1 MAEQNFKPE
10 SAIVKT
16 ESDESETSS
25 ENCELVRK
33 KSAKRSQRKSTTAT
47 SQPLART
54 EFYDRMRHDY
64 IPLQGDWLP
73 LAGFTPGMP
82 IKIRVMPDCI
92 VITTQNTR
100 ELWGC
105 AEGLSA
111 VDFSQ
116 KKMNLWI
123 KAFPGSLND
132 TGDIPDIRREKPRY
146 DCLQRSCD

>member
-1 MAEQNFKPE
+1 
-10 SAIVKT
+10 
-16 ESDESETSS
+16 
-25 ENCELVRK
+25 
-33 KSAKRSQRKSTTAT
+33 
-47 SQPLART
+47 
-54 EFYDRMRHDY
+54 MRHDY
-64 IPLQGDWLP
+64 IPLQGDWLS

-82 IKIRVMPDCI
+82 VKIRVMPDCI

-111 VDFSQ
+111 VDFSK

-146 DCLQRSCD
+146 DCLKRSCD